1 MKFFNKI
8 CFCLS
13 LDKGCIWI
21 AVIGIG
27 LSGIILLI
35 QYDAWSIIGFVLSVI
50 SSLCLLLGTIKQ
62 IKPAIIIYLVLEMA
76 QIIELLISTIMTLVL
91 MLNKN
96 FKCRC
101 DSHEC
106 EGEDNTPF
114 CEMIGTILGSVG
126 GADILISIYFW
137 LCVFS
142 LFRKMSSEEEMISIF

>member
-35 QYDAWSIIGFVLSVI
+35 QCDAWSIIGFVLSVI

-76 QIIELLISTIMTLVL
+76 QIIELLIYTIMTLVL

-106 EGEDNTPF
+106 EGEDNAP
-114 CEMIGTILGSVG
+114 L
-126 GADILISIYFW
+126 
-137 LCVFS
+137 
-142 LFRKMSSEEEMISIF
+142 